1 MDKPALVKRL
11 KDIFHEKRKE
21 GLIVDAIGLASA
33 YHGLKTD
40 RYTLGLSAPSLV
52 AMDKYQRMDVI
63 IDILFECLSL
73 EERGFIDRVRVFD
86 NIEELN
92 DHKINDFEEYEYEGY
107 NGVQRT
113 LPELYEV
120 D

>member
-1 MDKPALVKRL
+1 MDKSALVKRL
-11 KDIFHEKRKE
+11 KDVFHEKRKE
-21 GLIVDAIGLASA
+21 GLVVDAIGLASA
-33 YHGLKTD
+33 YHGLKKD

-52 AMDKYQRMDVI
+52 EMDKYEKMDLI
-63 IDILFECLSL
+63 IDILFECLSQ
-73 EERGFIDRVRVFD
+73 EERAFIDRVRVFN
-86 NIEELN
+86 NIEDLD

-107 NGVQRT
+107 NGVQRR